1 VIRYKRYTDTL
12 LVNALVDN
20 KLIARYC
27 FICDPVYKDSPYFV
41 EFIPTGDWM
50 LHYNE
55 IAIRQIIEQ
64 QYNLYMLN
72 AARRLETEL
81 G

>member
-1 VIRYKRYTDTL
+1 M
-12 LVNALVDN
+12 
-20 KLIARYC
+20 
-27 FICDPVYKDSPYFV
+27 DSPYFF
-41 EFIPTGDWM
+41 EFLPTGDCFF
-50 LHYNE
+50 HYDE
-55 IAIRQIIEQ
+55 MAIRQIIEQ